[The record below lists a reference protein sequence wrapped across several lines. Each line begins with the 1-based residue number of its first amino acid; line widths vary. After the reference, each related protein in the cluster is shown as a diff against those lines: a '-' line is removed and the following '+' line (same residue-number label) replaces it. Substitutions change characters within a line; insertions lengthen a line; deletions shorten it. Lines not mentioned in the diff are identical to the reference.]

1 MADFFCCWKPSSCAE
16 MNSSKL
22 RRVVARSGKGAIPSA
37 FAPRQHLRS
46 DFHKIWRRRLSNS
59 NGSWLPLA
67 WMKLYNSSLYRTEP
81 FTSKKKSS
89 LWISV
94 STNRVKTTSGDR
106 TFPGWWL
113 TSLWVYPSGKIEG
126 PVAKPGPSL
135 GKAGL
140 GWNSG
145 GDDEEII

>member
-1 MADFFCCWKPSSCAE
+1 MLPKQVKAIELKLNLASLYSLQELPMADFFCCWKPSSCVE

-67 WMKLYNSSLYRTEP
+67 WMKLYNSSLNRTEP

-94 STNRVKTTSGDR
+94 STNHVKTTSGDR

-113 TSLWVYPSGKIEG
+113 TSLP
-126 PVAKPGPSL
+126 
-135 GKAGL
+135 
-140 GWNSG
+140 SG